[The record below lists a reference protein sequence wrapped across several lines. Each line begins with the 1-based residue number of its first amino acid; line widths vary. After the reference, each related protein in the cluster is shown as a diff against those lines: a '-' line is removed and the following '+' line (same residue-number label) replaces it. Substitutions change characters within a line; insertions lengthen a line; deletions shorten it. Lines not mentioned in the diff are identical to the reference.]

1 LVEQRTENPRVG
13 SSILPLAIP
22 RASSL
27 EEIAMNYSAFFFML
41 LSFTGAGIAVVAA
54 IALAI
59 RYVKRLPASP
69 GQLSA
74 EDIDAIRARLD
85 ELEQRDVRVEELEER
100 LDFVERAL
108 GRAREAAPLRNP
120 SKE

>member
-1 LVEQRTENPRVG
+1 
-13 SSILPLAIP
+13 
-22 RASSL
+22 
-27 EEIAMNYSAFFFML
+27 MNYSAFFFML
-41 LSFTGAGIAVVAA
+41 LSFTGAGIAVVTA

-69 GQLSA
+69 GHLSA